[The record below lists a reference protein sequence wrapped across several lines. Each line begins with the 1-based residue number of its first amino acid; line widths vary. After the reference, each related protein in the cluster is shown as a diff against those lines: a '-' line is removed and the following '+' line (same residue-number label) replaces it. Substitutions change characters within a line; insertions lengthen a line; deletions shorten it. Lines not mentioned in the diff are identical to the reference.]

1 MRWRPEPNDRFYR
14 FTVRTGLVLRW
25 LFRIRVLITG
35 REHLPQPGPLSASRG
50 AAARGVA
57 ARGVAARGAASRGAA
72 ASGPSRPVV
81 PGGGA
86 VVAITHFGYLDFAF
100 AEMLLWWHNR
110 AQLRFLVTQ
119 GAADHWLAGPA
130 VSAAG
135 HVVVGYGSGA
145 HAYDAAVARLREGE
159 YIGVLPEAGVSRSFT
174 VRECKTGAVRMAA
187 EARVPIIPVSI
198 WGAHRLMTRHH
209 AFSPRRAWRAPVRI
223 HVGAPILPGSLP
235 GPAEDARQATAR
247 LATTLQEGIDTG
259 IADFPLQPAPG
270 AWWMPAGLGGSAA
283 TEEERRRLD
292 KADGPRRAGA
302 RRR

>member
-1 MRWRPEPNDRFYR
+1 MRGPAGARHGLDWRPVKWRPEPSDRFYR
-14 FTVRTGLVLRW
+14 FIVRTGLALRW
-25 LFRIRVLITG
+25 LFRIRVLVTG
-35 REHLPQPGPLSASRG
+35 REHLPQSGPPDPSTRG
-50 AAARGVA
+50 ASTRL
-57 ARGVAARGAASRGAA
+57 
-72 ASGPSRPVV
+72 PSRPVV
-81 PGGGA
+81 PGQGA

-110 AQLRFLVTQ
+110 AQLRFLITQ
-119 GAADHWLAGPA
+119 GAADHWFAGPA

-159 YIGVLPEAGVSRSFT
+159 YVAVLPEAGVSRSFT

-187 EARVPIIPVSI
+187 EAGVPIIPVSI

-223 HVGAPILPGSLP
+223 HVGEPILPGSLP
-235 GPAEDARQATAR
+235 DPADDARAATAR
-247 LATTLQEGIDTG
+247 LAKTLQDGIDAG
-259 IADFPLQPAPG
+259 IADFPLRPAPG
-270 AWWMPAGLGGSAA
+270 AWWMPAGLGGGAP

-292 KADGPRRAGA
+292 DADGPRRAGA
-302 RRR
+302 KRR

>member
-1 MRWRPEPNDRFYR
+1 MRGQARRALSWRPMKWRPEPSDRFYR
-14 FTVRTGLVLRW
+14 FIVRTGLALRW
-25 LFRIRVLITG
+25 LFRIRVLVTG
-35 REHLPQPGPLSASRG
+35 RENLPAPEPHGLSPRRFRHSAS
-50 AAARGVA
+50 AR
-57 ARGVAARGAASRGAA
+57 
-72 ASGPSRPVV
+72 GPSRPAV
-81 PGGGA
+81 PGQGA
-86 VVAITHFGYLDFAF
+86 LVAITHFGYLDFAF

-119 GAADHWLAGPA
+119 GAADHWFAGPA

-135 HVVVGYGSGA
+135 QVVVGYGSGA

-159 YIGVLPEAGVSRSFT
+159 YIAILPEAGVSRSFT

-187 EARVPIIPVSI
+187 EAGVPIIPVSI

-209 AFSPRRAWRAPVRI
+209 AFSPRHAWRAPVRI

-235 GPAEDARQATAR
+235 APADDARPATAR
-247 LATTLQEGIDTG
+247 LARMLQDGIEAG

-270 AWWMPAGLGGSAA
+270 AWWMPASLGGGAP

-292 KADGPRRAGA
+292 AADGPRRAGA